1 MFHQHTKTAVFNI
14 DNNLVLYTMHAQYQT
29 SSAAWKPKVRYR
41 QNLVFS
47 CTNKND
53 STY

>member
-1 MFHQHTKTAVFNI
+1 MLHQRIKAAVFNT
-14 DNNLVLYTMHAQYQT
+14 DNNSTHQYQT
-29 SSAAWKPKVRYR
+29 SSATSKPKVRYR

-53 STY
+53 STH